1 MDKTENQTKL
11 KFFEG
16 ISYLQEW
23 KPDSNLIVF
32 VYFLSELI
40 CQLLLIDYNRI
51 ISRESSAEN
60 FVFDATY

>member
-1 MDKTENQTKL
+1 MDKAENQTKF

-23 KPDSNLIVF
+23 KPDSNLMAF
-32 VYFLSELI
+32 VYFFSELI

-51 ISRESSAEN
+51 LSSENSAEN
-60 FVFDATY
+60 FVFNATY